1 MLQLKQPRN
10 QPLPI
15 DPDARAR
22 PAIARDE
29 KSSHVGLAEA

>member
-1 MLQLKQPRN
+1 MV
-10 QPLPI
+10 PI